1 MAMTMKWKKN
11 CVSFLKKRKR
21 NEKSKEFLESQKKTD
36 QIQEKQNNKNRSIM
50 IGHHSK

>member
-21 NEKSKEFLESQKKTD
+21 NEKSKEFLESQKKLIKFKKNKTIKTD
-36 QIQEKQNNKNRSIM
+36 QS
-50 IGHHSK
+50 